1 MCVVAM
7 TEKHNPTS
15 GADYKAQNTLLK
27 SFTYAWQG
35 IVSTTEERNF
45 RVHSVV
51 GVLALVLCALLHV
64 PVSGW
69 LSVII
74 CIGVV
79 MAAECIN
86 TSIESLVDLASP
98 GIHPLAK
105 RAKDCAAAAVL
116 VVSIM
121 AVVVGLVV
129 YGSAIVALLA

>member
-1 MCVVAM
+1 M
-7 TEKHNPTS
+7 TEKQKPTS
-15 GADYKAQNTLLK
+15 GAEYKAQNTLLK

-45 RVHSVV
+45 RIHLLV
-51 GVLALVLCALLHV
+51 GTIALIMCAVLKV
-64 PVSGW
+64 PLAGW
-69 LSVII
+69 LAVLI

-86 TSIESLVDLASP
+86 TSLESLVDLASP

-105 RAKDCAAAAVL
+105 RAKDCAAGAVL

-129 YGSAIVALLA
+129 YGSALVALLA